1 MEAILSRDRTI
12 VLVGIGALTFVSWFY
27 TIQMSLD
34 LSHVAMGHHGHA
46 HEGFSYTFIMW
57 AVMMIAMMTPTA
69 TPMLLT
75 FARINRKRRDRGQP
89 YVATA
94 VFLAGYLVIWT
105 LFSALAAYTQMELQ
119 AIDLVDAMLA
129 SSSPIFSGILLVVA
143 GVFQWTPLKQAC
155 LQHCRTPVSFIL
167 TDWKEGTIGALSMGL
182 KHGAFCTVCC
192 WFLMALLFVL
202 GAMNILWMALITGI
216 TLVEKVVPWGD
227 KFSRA
232 AGVVLALWGGL
243 ILAGIW

>member
-12 VLVGIGALTFVSWFY
+12 VLLGIGALTFVSWFY

-46 HEGFSYTFIMW
+46 HEGFLYTFIMW
-57 AVMMIAMMTPTA
+57 AVMMVAMMTPTA
-69 TPMLLT
+69 TPMVLT
-75 FARINRKRRDRGQP
+75 FARINRKRRSRGQP
-89 YVATA
+89 YVATG
-94 VFLAGYLVIWT
+94 VFLAGYLVVWT
-105 LFSALAAYTQMELQ
+105 LFSALAAYAQIELQ
-119 AIDLVDAMLA
+119 AVDLVDAMLA
-129 SSSPIFSGILLVVA
+129 SSSPVFSGVLLVVA

-155 LQHCRTPVSFIL
+155 LKHCRTPLSFIL
-167 TDWKEGTIGALSMGL
+167 TDWKEGTVGALSMGL

-192 WFLMALLFVL
+192 WFLMAILFVL

-232 AGVVLALWGGL
+232 AGVVLALWGAL
-243 ILAGIW
+243 ILAGI